1 MRAFLLIITI
11 IVFPLL
17 GFGQIT
23 QTVRGQV
30 IDAVSKRGL
39 PGATVILNDTL
50 TFNGVAT
57 DPDGNFK
64 LENVPIGRIGLK
76 VSYMGYADAL
86 LENLV
91 VSPSKQLVLNVEL
104 TENINKIEEVVIKAE
119 RDKSRP
125 INEMA
130 IISARTFSVE
140 ETRRF
145 AGSWQDP
152 ARAAAAFAGVSG
164 GSDERNDIIIRGNS
178 PTAVLWRLE
187 DINIPNPNHLS
198 FSGSTGGP
206 VSILNNNMLADS
218 DFFTGAFPAEY
229 GNANAGAFELKLR
242 RGNNEKREY
251 YFQLGL
257 SGLEFGLEGPF
268 SKRHPA
274 SYLASYRYSTMAIIG
289 LMGIDLGISAIP
301 QYQDLTFV
309 IDVPT
314 TKKAGRFTVWGI
326 GGLSSIHIEDNPGFN
341 GGAQEKRDQKLGSDM
356 GAAGLTHLVF
366 LCEKNSLKT
375 TVAITGLRQWQDKFI
390 IEETDSTST
399 RYLENFNN
407 NSTIGASLHMRLNT
421 KFNAKSSLRTGLV
434 YDHKFISF
442 VDSFFVEPANIY
454 QVGLSLKA
462 NFGLAQFY
470 SQFHHRF
477 TENTSITS
485 GLHGQMSTL
494 NTSFSIEPRIGFKWK
509 PHSRHAISIGG
520 GMHSQMMPALTYFYQ
535 SYDSLANRYFRTNED
550 VGFGRS
556 IHAVLGYDW
565 SVLPKLRI
573 KAEFYYQYLYDIPV
587 EPTASY
593 FSMVNAGENIG
604 DVKVADSLL
613 NNGTGS
619 NMGVELTIEKFFD
632 RGYYFLLTG
641 SLYNS
646 LYKGS
651 DGIERNSAFNGN
663 YNLSALG
670 GYEFKISPKN
680 TVAFDTKVTW
690 TGGAHYT
697 PIDLDSSIVAGRTIR
712 DYSQAYE
719 EKYQDYFRLDMKVS
733 FRFNGKRASHSLAL
747 DFQNITNTKNVFSQN
762 FNPETHKV
770 ETKYQLGFLPL
781 LYYRVEF

>member
-1 MRAFLLIITI
+1 MRHFLVILF
-11 IVFPLL
+11 VLNSVYS
-17 GFGQIT
+17 GFGQIS

-30 IDAVSKRGL
+30 VDAVSKRGL
-39 PGATVILNDTL
+39 PGATVILDDT
-50 TFNGVAT
+50 TAFVGAAC
-57 DPDGNFK
+57 DIDGNFK
-64 LENVPIGRIGLK
+64 LEDVPIGRINLK
-76 VSYMGYADAL
+76 VTYVGYDDAF

-91 VSPSKQLVLNVEL
+91 LSPSKQMVLNIEL
-104 TENINKIEEVVIKAE
+104 TESINKVEEVVIKGE
-119 RDKSRP
+119 RDKSRA

-178 PTAVLWRLE
+178 PTAVLWQLE
-187 DINIPNPNHLS
+187 GINIPNPNHLS

-229 GNANAGAFELKLR
+229 GNANAGAFDLKLR
-242 RGNNEKREY
+242 RGNNEEREY
-251 YFQLGL
+251 YFQIGL

-268 SKRHPA
+268 SKKHPA

-289 LMGIDLGISAIP
+289 LMGIDFGISAIP

-314 TKKAGRFTVWGI
+314 TKKAGRFTLWGI

-356 GAAGLTHLVF
+356 GAAGLTHLIF
-366 LCEKNSLKT
+366 LGERNSLKT
-375 TVAITGLRQWQDKFI
+375 TIAMTGLRQWQDKFI
-390 IEETDSTST
+390 IEETDSTSS
-399 RYLENFNN
+399 RYLENYNN
-407 NSTIGASLHMRLNT
+407 NTTIGANLHTRLNT
-421 KFNAKSSLRTGLV
+421 KFNAKSSLRTGLI

-442 VDSFFVEPANIY
+442 VDSFLVEPANIY
-454 QVGLSLKA
+454 QVRLNLKD
-462 NFGLAQFY
+462 NYGLAQVY
-470 SQFHHRF
+470 SQFHHKF
-477 TENTSITS
+477 SQKTALSI

-494 NTSFSIEPRIGFKWK
+494 NTSLAIEPRIGFNWK
-509 PHSRHAISIGG
+509 PHSRHALSVGG
-520 GMHSQMMPALTYFYQ
+520 GMHCQMMPALTYFYQ
-535 SYDSLANRYFRTNED
+535 SYDSIANRYIRTNED

-556 IHAVLGYDW
+556 VHAILGYDW
-565 SVLPKLRI
+565 TVIPKLRV
-573 KAEFYYQYLYDIPV
+573 KAEFYYQYLYDVPI
-587 EPTASY
+587 EPRSSH

-604 DVKVADSLL
+604 DVKVSDSLV
-613 NNGTGS
+613 NKGTGS
-619 NMGVELTIEKFFD
+619 NMGVELTVEKFFD

-680 TVAFDTKVTW
+680 TIAFDTKVTW
-690 TGGAHYT
+690 TGGARYT
-697 PIDLDSSIVAGRTIR
+697 PIDLDSSIVVDRTIR
-712 DYSQAYE
+712 DFSRAYE
-719 EKYQDYFRLDMKVS
+719 GKYKDYFRLDMKVS
-733 FRFNGKRASHSLAL
+733 FRFNGKHASHSLAL
-747 DFQNITNTKNVFSQN
+747 DFQNVTNTKNVFSQN
-762 FNPETHKV
+762 FNPETQ
-770 ETKYQLGFLPL
+770 EIDTKYQLGFLPL